1 MQQDEEIIE
10 RLRQVFAQIVPLI
23 DAKRASMQQFMD
35 IVIGN
40 ERIAGFTA
48 DEIIRRQTLRKWI
61 NYFRNDSL
69 HPAGRHVAV
78 HLPFITNACKSIV
91 DIHLAD
97 SNDHAEEAL
106 YLIREEPFSRF
117 VKIGK
122 IACGNIKIRMRAIQY
137 GNPRTL
143 ELIKYVKLDSP
154 TKMTMA
160 NQLIDNTLAARRV
173 STEWYLCEDNTDLNL
188 LVASFDMIA
197 NEMHFDDTF
206 ASDHDDD

>member
-1 MQQDEEIIE
+1 MQQDEEIIKQ
-10 RLRQVFAQIVPLI
+10 LRQVFAQIVPLI

-91 DIHLAD
+91 DIHIAD

-106 YLIREEPFSRF
+106 YLICEEPFSRF

-143 ELIKYVKLDSP
+143 KLIKYVKLDSP